1 MSRDPNDPI
10 RVEIRPL
17 RPYQKP
23 KLLMMYLLV
32 PIVAVISI
40 SFVLSSGESWF
51 KRFKYSDHKS
61 DEVTFDTTETA
72 ETANELLLQYSER
85 LLEFD
90 RESRKIFGLR
100 HKWLEDGKRAETP
113 ESVYEQV
120 QQSQDESLLKDYF
133 DLGATRAELE
143 KTLSE
148 LEKDVDT
155 TVSSIPADAT
165 KERVFQAERIVR
177 KKIMNSIDQL
187 ELSFEILRTLENKF
201 KETSK

>member
-1 MSRDPNDPI
+1 MNRDPNDPI
-10 RVEIRPL
+10 RVEIGPL

-32 PIVAVISI
+32 PVVAVISI
-40 SFVLSSGESWF
+40 SLVIAFGDSWF
-51 KRFKYSDHKS
+51 KYFKYSDQKS
-61 DEVTFDTTETA
+61 DEVAFDTTETA

-113 ESVYEQV
+113 QSVYEQV
-120 QQSQDESLLKDYF
+120 QKSQDESLLKDYF
-133 DLGATRAELE
+133 DLGTTREELE
-143 KTLSE
+143 KTLAE
-148 LEKDVDT
+148 LEQDVDS
-155 TVSSIPADAT
+155 TVTSIPSGAT

-177 KKIMNSIDQL
+177 KKISNAIDQL
-187 ELSFEILRTLENKF
+187 ELSFEILHTLETRF
-201 KETSK
+201 KENAK